1 MEKSLTS
8 THPYSTKRFTTR
20 FRRDLYCDICKL
32 NRIITLYSRSN
43 PPLSLTHVSPH
54 HLSIQPKNVSRF
66 QHIRS
71 TLRSENLLI
80 LPPPFRMIDPIN
92 IILDLHNHTSILLD
106 DSRSILDVEKSL
118 CGFEGYG
125 AVLAAAGVYL
135 EGVLVGEDVD
145 GDSGPGRG
153 EGCYGG

>member
-1 MEKSLTS
+1 
-8 THPYSTKRFTTR
+8 
-20 FRRDLYCDICKL
+20 
-32 NRIITLYSRSN
+32 
-43 PPLSLTHVSPH
+43 
-54 HLSIQPKNVSRF
+54 
-66 QHIRS
+66 
-71 TLRSENLLI
+71 
-80 LPPPFRMIDPIN
+80 MIDPIN